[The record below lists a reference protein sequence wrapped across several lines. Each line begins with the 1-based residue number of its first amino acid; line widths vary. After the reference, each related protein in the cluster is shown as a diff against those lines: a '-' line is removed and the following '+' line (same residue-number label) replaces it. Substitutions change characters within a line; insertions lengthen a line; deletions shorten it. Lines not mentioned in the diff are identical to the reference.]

1 MTERESKPTCDGRL
15 EEELGDD
22 HRTKILYLLTV
33 KIVGWKP
40 STGAAMLKDRAF
52 GSMHVIALLTTNA
65 IRLASERNDVHV
77 LTRIAQSSFINSDTQ
92 LCRKVW
98 AKEWT
103 CLL

>member
-15 EEELGDD
+15 EEELGDN
-22 HRTKILYLLTV
+22 HPTKIIYLLTV

-40 STGAAMLKDRAF
+40 STEAAMLKDKAF

-65 IRLASERNDVHV
+65 TRLVIERNDVHV
-77 LTRIAQSSFINSDTQ
+77 LIRIAQCSFIISDTQ
-92 LCRKVW
+92 LCRKIW
-98 AKEWT
+98 AEEWT